1 MSSKAQTTS
10 SFHHPLHCRVPLSLP
25 ASTSSTSTR
34 VSTATSSTFWRER
47 ASFSTSPSIPSSSL
61 PYLVPALAHPQI
73 STIFLVDQPD
83 LSPASWSLLL
93 ESLYLEVFPPS
104 RRPHYHP
111 KPDKR
116 RESLLCD
123 ASMVVARAWETD
135 GTGSFIGEPLAAD
148 MLRGV
153 GYKRVGWRFQRKRR
167 GDRLRG
173 ALIKRLGKRR
183 LLNSDEVLF
192 ALQDSFSREVGFGT
206 EREG

>member
-1 MSSKAQTTS
+1 
-10 SFHHPLHCRVPLSLP
+10 
-25 ASTSSTSTR
+25 
-34 VSTATSSTFWRER
+34 
-47 ASFSTSPSIPSSSL
+47 
-61 PYLVPALAHPQI
+61 
-73 STIFLVDQPD
+73 
-83 LSPASWSLLL
+83 
-93 ESLYLEVFPPS
+93 
-104 RRPHYHP
+104 
-111 KPDKR
+111 
-116 RESLLCD
+116 
-123 ASMVVARAWETD
+123 
-135 GTGSFIGEPLAAD
+135 

>member
-1 MSSKAQTTS
+1 M
-10 SFHHPLHCRVPLSLP
+10 
-25 ASTSSTSTR
+25 
-34 VSTATSSTFWRER
+34 
-47 ASFSTSPSIPSSSL
+47 
-61 PYLVPALAHPQI
+61 
-73 STIFLVDQPD
+73 DQPD

-148 MLRGV
+148 MLRG
-153 GYKRVGWRFQRKRR
+153 
-167 GDRLRG
+167 